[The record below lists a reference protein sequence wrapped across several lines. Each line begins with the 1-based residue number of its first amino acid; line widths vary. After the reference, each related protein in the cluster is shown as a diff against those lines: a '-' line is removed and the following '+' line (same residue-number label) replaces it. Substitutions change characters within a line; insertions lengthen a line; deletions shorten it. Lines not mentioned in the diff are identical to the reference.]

1 MLGAFS
7 VNMDWIGAI
16 PVDTERKLNVY
27 KTFRRRPGRLLS
39 VLCTF
44 NLRSVP
50 ERKLNVHVVT
60 YILTSSSLIMLQ
72 L

>member
-27 KTFRRRPGRLLS
+27 KTFRRRPVRPLN

-44 NLRSVP
+44 NLHPVSIGID
-50 ERKLNVHVVT
+50 N
-60 YILTSSSLIMLQ
+60 
-72 L
+72 